1 MGRSTIMH
9 HCIQNSDGYLAF
21 VNWFS
26 VNMQVKNEAGI
37 KQEYVTEEI
46 DLNCNYKLE
55 LKVDYST
62 MVHKYDKKTTVQL

>member
-1 MGRSTIMH
+1 
-9 HCIQNSDGYLAF
+9 
-21 VNWFS
+21 
-26 VNMQVKNEAGI
+26 MQVKNEAGI